1 MKRGEARIWREKQEV
16 VRRRLLSA
24 TYSPFPVEEQV
35 LEEPMRGSILS
46 NRYATGRASGK
57 PIGIFI
63 L

>member
-1 MKRGEARIWREKQEV
+1 MEEKHEV
-16 VRRRLLSA
+16 VRRRLLFA
-24 TYSPFPVEEQV
+24 AYSPFPVEEQV